1 MRQLA
6 VEDGCIE
13 MIETVLH
20 SHIARYSALQIQ
32 DLYKLLH
39 QAAMGSE
46 HAVSDPESARNWLTH
61 ELTEMGEGTLEPLID
76 PISDDG
82 RIVRIHLR
90 PYIAAGHAPDL
101 LLDAFIRTANEY
113 RGDAHLLEQFWQAA
127 VKLEYFSTAK
137 MEKFIRSM
145 KTKNYPAV
153 HHSPEYEKMYHPAYR
168 VVALAFCPETWR

>member
-20 SHIARYSALQIQ
+20 SHIARYPALQIQ

-46 HAVSDPESARNWLTH
+46 H
-61 ELTEMGEGTLEPLID
+61 
-76 PISDDG
+76 
-82 RIVRIHLR
+82 
-90 PYIAAGHAPDL
+90 AGHAPDL

-145 KTKNYPAV
+145 KTKNYPTV